1 MYSKSK
7 EELENEV
14 MKKTQCHVITIQKT
28 TIGESQDKPLIIKT
42 YKIRE
47 ESEEE
52 KKDENHNYIPKKP
65 KILLKKE
72 EKPII
77 DLKIAEKP
85 KISIKTEEKPKIS
98 LNNEIKPKIELKP
111 KEVIEEKSSNELK
124 KEEKPKSLF
133 DLPPSIFSGNQNLQ
147 TNSLFQT
154 GGTSSLF
161 GNSTKFNFTSLSS
174 TNNFFSNP
182 KKEEDNEDDDDKE
195 DDVFNDKEEQEKEP
209 PTKLVPQDISLFN
222 KKFSKHINQLYLYDS
237 KAKKFTPRGNGFL
250 SVEISKDDQVKKSAV
265 VVFRNQIGTK
275 IIEGFITPDFQKFE
289 SYKKNY
295 KDVAS
300 FAYLEF
306 KEDKPVIGF
315 AKVPFALEDEFK
327 DFQKAYKEAAEFVIK
342 YKDTNK

>member
-1 MYSKSK
+1 MFSKSK

-14 MKKTQCHVITIQKT
+14 AKKAQCHVVTIKKT
-28 TIGESQDKPLIIKT
+28 TSDDNQEKPLIIKT

-47 ESEEE
+47 ENEEEE
-52 KKDENHNYIPKKP
+52 KKDENHKNIPKKP
-65 KILLKKE
+65 EKPKIFLKKE

-77 DLKIAEKP
+77 DLKIAEKT
-85 KISIKTEEKPKIS
+85 KISIKAEEKPKIS
-98 LNNEIKPKIELKP
+98 LNNDIKPKIEIKP
-111 KEVIEEKSSNELK
+111 KEVTGVGGEQK

-133 DLPPSIFSGNQNLQ
+133 DLSSSIFSSNQNLQ
-147 TNSLFQT
+147 GKSLFQT

-161 GNSTKFNFTSLSS
+161 GNSNFNFTSLSS
-174 TNNFFSNP
+174 TNNFFSNQ
-182 KKEEDNEDDDDKE
+182 KKEEDNEDDDKE

-250 SVEISKDDQVKKSAV
+250 SVEISKDDQVKKAAV
-265 VVFRNQIGTK
+265 VIFRNQIGTK
-275 IIEGFITPDFQKFE
+275 IIEGFITPEFQKFE

-295 KDVAS
+295 KDVAT
-300 FAYLEF
+300 FGYLEL
-306 KEDKPVIGF
+306 KEDKPTIGL

-327 DFQKAYKEAAEFVIK
+327 DFQKAYKEAADFIIK
-342 YKDTNK
+342 NKDKNK